1 MPFVLCVDLKPAGW
15 LQQDQPLRPALTNH
29 ATEWH
34 WAGCAAASAKP
45 KQPMHVD
52 QSNGGTAQRA
62 SSFQPAPASLRI
74 RAFTHDFAVI
84 CIYLVALFALG
95 FGALRLGILP
105 PIEAPSPWAMDLLA
119 FATTVLPVT
128 LYFAWQEGGSSQAT
142 WGKRKAGIRVIALD
156 GQPVGYGRAL
166 ARSAVK
172 FAPWQLA
179 HTCLFH
185 IPGWPVVTAAPSA
198 LVVLGLA
205 VAQGLVVV
213 YLAAL
218 FFTRSHRTPYDRVA
232 GTVVT
237 AQHAR

>member
-1 MPFVLCVDLKPAGW
+1 M
-15 LQQDQPLRPALTNH
+15 
-29 ATEWH
+29 
-34 WAGCAAASAKP
+34 
-45 KQPMHVD
+45 
-52 QSNGGTAQRA
+52 
-62 SSFQPAPASLRI
+62 
-74 RAFTHDFAVI
+74 
-84 CIYLVALFALG
+84 ALFALG

-105 PIEAPSPWAMDLLA
+105 PIEASSPWTMDLLA
-119 FATTVLPVT
+119 FVTTVLPVT
-128 LYFAWQEGGSSQAT
+128 LYFTLQEGGSSQAT

-156 GQPVGYGRAL
+156 GQPVGYRRSL
-166 ARSAVK
+166 VRSAAK
-172 FAPWQLA
+172 LAPWQLA

-213 YLAAL
+213 YLVAL

-237 AQHAR
+237 VQHAK